1 MGCLPKIRDDQRR
14 ELALLIIT
22 EQELKQYVKLN
33 SEAISIVEEGFT
45 KLAEGEVVM
54 PPIMRVDVHD
64 QNGEVDVKT
73 AYIKGKDMFAIKVSS
88 GFFDNYKLGLPSGNG
103 LMMLLST
110 QTGIPQA
117 LLLDNGY
124 LTEVRT
130 AAAGA
135 ISVKY
140 LARQNIHTVGII
152 GAGSQAR
159 FQLRALKLIRDFQK
173 VLVYARSSDRAKE
186 YADDMA
192 KELNIVVEVIESPE
206 QVVRNSDVVITTT
219 PAREPIIQADWLHP
233 GLHITAMGSDAEHK
247 QEIESEVLARVDKLV
262 CDTKAQCARLGELH
276 HALDSGVISDQSN
289 IIELGQITSNKVS
302 GRDRDDQITICDL
315 TGTGVQDTAIALYA
329 YNEMVKRQIGLP
341 IENKEFSIETN

>member
-1 MGCLPKIRDDQRR
+1 M
-14 ELALLIIT
+14 LIFT
-22 EQELKQYVKLN
+22 EQELKQHVQLN
-33 SEAISIVEEGFT
+33 LEAISIVEEGFT
-45 KLAEGEVVM
+45 KLANNEVEM

-88 GFFDNYKLGLPSGNG
+88 GFFNNYKLGLPSGNG
-103 LMMLLST
+103 LMMLISA

-135 ISVKY
+135 IAANY
-140 LARQNIHTVGII
+140 LSRENIETVGVI

-159 FQLRALKLIRDFQK
+159 FQVRALKLVRDFK
-173 VLVYARSSDRAKE
+173 RVLVYARSTNRAKK
-186 YADDMA
+186 YAEDMA
-192 KELNIVVEVIESPE
+192 AELGIEVQVVDSAEA
-206 QVVRNSDVVITTT
+206 VVRNSDTVITTT
-219 PAREPIIQADWLHP
+219 PAKEPIIKAEWLHP

-247 QEIESEVLARVDKLV
+247 QELEPEVLARADKFV

-276 HALDSGVISDQSN
+276 HALDRGVLTEDSFV
-289 IIELGQITSNKVS
+289 IELGQLTSKELA
-302 GRDRDDQITICDL
+302 GRENDEQITVCDL
-315 TGTGVQDTAIALYA
+315 TGTGVQDTAIALFA
-329 YNEMVKRQIGLP
+329 YNEMTKRNLGLNV
-341 IENKEFSIETN
+341 ENKTLSLKN